1 MFDLRLWREALAHL
15 ASRIAL
21 LLTIASSA
29 AAGVVT
35 VLQAYLL
42 SQVIAAVFLK
52 AATRPD
58 LQTPLAALL
67 LVIILRALLVA
78 AAEASAHRVALTVKE
93 ALRARL
99 FAHLLALG
107 PLRAQGERS
116 GELVNTL
123 VEGIEALEAYLNHY
137 LPQLVLATLI
147 PLTVLFFVF
156 PTDLLSGIVLLV
168 TAPLIPLFMV
178 LIGKAAEKLTERQ
191 WSSLSLMSAHFHD
204 VLRGLT
210 TLKRLGQAEAQVR
223 NVAQISDRFRQ
234 LTMGVLR
241 MTFLS
246 ALALEL
252 ISTLS
257 VAIVAVAIG
266 LRLLEGQMAFVDAL
280 FILVIAPEFY
290 LPLRMLG
297 ARFHAGMEGV
307 QAANRIFALLEMP
320 LPQPPQPQPASTP
333 PAGTAPITLE
343 NVHVTYPGREE
354 PALANLS
361 LTIEPGQT
369 VALVGASGAG
379 KSTITHLLLRFLE
392 PDAGQIKVGETPLS
406 TLDPAD
412 WRSQLAWVPQ
422 SPYLFHDTVAANIRL
437 GRPEAGEEEVIAAAR
452 QAHAHTFIQAL
463 PEGYDTVIGEEGAR
477 LSGGQAQRLALARA
491 FLKDAPLLILDEP
504 TAHLDPETEAL
515 LQEATAALI
524 ADRTVLLIA
533 HRLNTVVHADQLIV
547 LDQGKIVQQGNH
559 AQLAAEPGPYRR
571 LLAGKERRG
580 NNKIGNSRIGDGTRR
595 TPIVSETS
603 RHSPLPTVHSP
614 LPTSRAPL
622 SRLLRLVTPLWPH
635 VALSVLLGALTV
647 GSSIGLLAT
656 SAYLISAA
664 ALQPSIADVNVAIV
678 GVRFFGITRGL
689 FRYLER
695 LVSHNLTFR
704 LLARLR
710 TWFYAALVPLAP
722 ARLLAFHSGDLLGRI
737 TADVATLEDFYVR
750 ALAPPLVAVVITAT
764 MIVFMGAYA
773 GQLAVALL
781 LFLLLAGLGLPLAIR
796 LAGKKPGRA
805 LIAARAALQVHLVDG
820 ILGMAELLAY
830 GRSGTLQQE
839 VRLWGAG
846 LAAVEKRMGWIAAGH
861 AGLSLLLSNGAMVAI
876 LWLAIP
882 LVTAGQIAGVSLAG
896 LALATLAAF
905 EAVQPLPLAAQ
916 HLESSAQA
924 AARLFE
930 IVDAKPAV
938 VDPPAPRPLPA
949 RAPSGLDLAV
959 RDLTFRY
966 GDQAPPALDHV
977 SFDLPAGKWL
987 AVVGPSG
994 AGKSTLAHLLLR
1006 FWEVD
1011 QGHILLAGHELH
1023 SYRQLAVRRLLGVI
1037 AQQTTLFNASIRDNL
1052 RVANPHADE
1061 AELRAAVRRA
1071 RLAPFVE
1078 SLPGGLETRIGE
1090 RGLQISGGQ
1099 RQRLAIAR
1107 VLLQDPPFLILD
1119 EPTANLDPVTERD
1132 VLESIFAYAQ
1142 DRSLLLI
1149 THRLVGLERM
1159 DEILVLDRGRVVERG
1174 RHGHLLAAG
1183 GLYRRLWELQQ
1194 NALSL
1199 EY

>member
-1 MFDLRLWREALAHL
+1 MFNPRLMREGLAHL
-15 ASRIAL
+15 ASRITL
-21 LLTIASSA
+21 LLTIAFSA

-42 SQVIAAVFLK
+42 SQIIAAVFLEG
-52 AATRPD
+52 ATRPD
-58 LQTPLAALL
+58 LQIQLTALL
-67 LVIILRALLVA
+67 LVILLRALLVA
-78 AAEASAHRVALTVKE
+78 AAEASAHRVAVTVKE

-107 PLRAQGERS
+107 PFRAQGERS
-116 GELVNTL
+116 GELSNTL

-147 PLTVLFFVF
+147 PLTILFFVF

-223 NVAQISDRFRQ
+223 NVAQIGDRFRE
-234 LTMGVLR
+234 LTMSVLR
-241 MTFLS
+241 VTFLS

-252 ISTLS
+252 LSTLS

-307 QAANRIFALLEMP
+307 QAANRIFALLETP
-320 LPQPPQPQPASTP
+320 VPQPPQRQPAGPS
-333 PAGTAPITLE
+333 PAGAAPITLE

-354 PALANLS
+354 PALAALS

-379 KSTITHLLLRFLE
+379 KSTIAHLLLRFLE

-406 TLDPAD
+406 TLDPAA
-412 WRSQLAWVPQ
+412 WHAQLAWVSQ

-437 GRPEAGEEEVIAAAR
+437 ARPEAGDEEVIAAAR

-463 PEGYDTVIGEEGAR
+463 PEGYNTVIGEEGAR

-515 LQEATAALI
+515 LQEATAALM
-524 ADRTVLLIA
+524 AGRTVLLIA
-533 HRLNTVVHADQLIV
+533 HRLNTVVQAGQIV
-547 LDQGKIVQQGNH
+547 VLERGEVVQQGTH
-559 AQLAAEPGPYRR
+559 AQLAVKPGPYRH
-571 LLAGKERRG
+571 LLEGTGLAEKKGIEDRGSGTGRRQSP
-580 NNKIGNSRIGDGTRR
+580 IPVPQPPLP
-595 TPIVSETS
+595 TPHSPQPTS
-603 RHSPLPTVHSP
+603 HSPLS
-614 LPTSRAPL
+614 L
-622 SRLLRLVTPLWPH
+622 LLRLVAPFWPH

-722 ARLLAFHSGDLLGRI
+722 ARLLAFRSGDLLGRI
-737 TADVATLEDFYVR
+737 TSDVATLEDFYVR
-750 ALAPPLVAVVITAT
+750 AIAPPLVAVVITVT
-764 MIVFMGAYA
+764 MMFFMGAYA
-773 GQLAVALL
+773 GHLALVLL
-781 LFLLLAGLGLPLAIR
+781 LFLLLAGLGLPLVIR
-796 LAGKKPGRA
+796 LAGKNPGRA

-820 ILGMAELLAY
+820 ILGMDEVLAY
-830 GRSGTLQQE
+830 GRSGTLQHE
-839 VRLWGAG
+839 VRLWGAR
-846 LAAVEKRMGWIAAGH
+846 LAAVEKRMAWIAAGH
-861 AGLSLLLSNGAMVAI
+861 AGLSLLLTNGAMVAI

-916 HLESSAQA
+916 HLESSVQA

-930 IVDAKPAV
+930 IVDAEPAV

-949 RAPSGLDLAV
+949 GAPSGLDLAV
-959 RDLTFRY
+959 RNLTFRY
-966 GDQAPPALDHV
+966 HKKEPPALDGIC
-977 SFDLPAGKWL
+977 FDLPAGKWL

-1011 QGHILLAGHELH
+1011 HGHILLAGHELR
-1023 SYRQLAVRRLLGVI
+1023 SYQQVAIRRSLGVI

-1052 RVANPHADE
+1052 RVANPDAGE

-1071 RLAPFVE
+1071 RLASFVQ
-1078 SLPGGLETRIGE
+1078 SLPDGYETRIGE

-1119 EPTANLDPVTERD
+1119 EPTANLDPLTERD
-1132 VLESIFAYAQ
+1132 VLDSIFAYAQ

-1159 DEILVLDRGRVVERG
+1159 DEILVLDRGHVVERG

-1194 NALSL
+1194 NALS
-1199 EY
+1199 YGY